1 MYIHDVT
8 LEGFKSYG
16 VKAKF
21 EVSLDFPLPKNC
33 SGHGQDAVT
42 KAIVS
47 LALKSL
53 DQSPSL
59 LAVTREIDRDG
70 SALYKVNDTATT
82 DVGVKHLFLSQQLN
96 VKNPYVLITKEDVAK
111 ALSMMIASDFQTL
124 LVNYFLIGSS
134 TRANLQD
141 KAKEARDA
149 AYSKIS
155 KAVLT
160 IKKID
165 NEKRILEDELIKL
178 NKTLSQD
185 EYKNLKEK
193 CDHLYEQV
201 HAERAKESD
210 LKSQIIDKQVEH
222 IKELDD
228 CSSFF
233 FSPDKKKKNLMPNEA
248 MSLSEQQQ
256 QEVAKFKDDVAQ
268 HLKKEKSFLFVCESV
283 LSALMDDLR
292 EVEARIHMLEGE
304 REEWQGEAD
313 AFLSKASNLRLQLLH
328 TNEKKKLKIREFNT
342 TKKKKQE
349 LHND

>member
-1 MYIHDVT
+1 MIKLVDRCSGEINFWDIPVLNDMCWGWKKILQCRDALRDHIVYRFGD
-8 LEGFKSYG
+8 GFNDSKLGFST
-16 VKAKF
+16 AKELF
-21 EVSLDFPLPKNC
+21 
-33 SGHGQDAVT
+33 GHGQDAVT

-96 VKNPYVLITKEDVAK
+96 VKNP
-111 ALSMMIASDFQTL
+111 
-124 LVNYFLIGSS
+124 

-160 IKKID
+160 IEKID

-178 NKTLSQD
+178 NKTLSHD

-193 CDHLYEQV
+193 CDHLHEQV

-210 LKSQIIDKQVEH
+210 LKCQITDKQLEH
-222 IKELDD
+222 IKL
-228 CSSFF
+228 
-233 FSPDKKKKNLMPNEA
+233 KNL
-248 MSLSEQQQ
+248 LST
-256 QEVAKFKDDVAQ
+256 
-268 HLKKEKSFLFVCESV
+268 
-283 LSALMDDLR
+283 
-292 EVEARIHMLEGE
+292 I
-304 REEWQGEAD
+304 
-313 AFLSKASNLRLQLLH
+313 
-328 TNEKKKLKIREFNT
+328 
-342 TKKKKQE
+342 
-349 LHND
+349 